1 MAGLNLLG
9 TTSRVATPFIK
20 ITIGQ
25 YTFGVY
31 DKKTTTG
38 FDESGYFKKHK
49 ITYPNYVQ
57 SLSVRK
63 INGQVNQYTLNIKY
77 PITQGNDPNFFE
89 KVFSSVSKT
98 REIKF
103 SYGDL
108 SAPNYIYKD
117 EIAIITDVKT
127 RMTAA
132 SSIIDYTVSAVSS
145 AVLSMS
151 GTHNFQAEY
160 NQPSEVIKRLLKQ
173 NATYGLQDVFYGMRD
188 YDKVIADG
196 LIPGDDLPVNLEYK
210 ANTSIFD
217 YLKYLVSCMINKNN
231 NTTSSNQLKNIY
243 SLVVIDDTSGDYD
256 GPYFKIFPVDKEKDA
271 LGTYEIDIGYPSQN
285 IVTEFNVDNDESYSI
300 LYDYSTKLNP
310 EKYSY
315 RVDRETGEL
324 EEVFSPSISSGNSH
338 FLTRANDMTW
348 WSKVTSFPIKATIT
362 IKGLLR
368 PAILMTHVRLNVY
381 FYGHKHISSGLY
393 IITQQND
400 TINEQGYKTTL
411 SMLRISGD
419 DEFLGEK

>member
-31 DKKTTTG
+31 NRKTTTG
-38 FDESGYFKKHK
+38 FDESGFFKKHK
-49 ITYPNYVQ
+49 IAYPNYVQ

-217 YLKYLVSCMINKNN
+217 YLRYLVSCMINKNN

-243 SLVVIDDTSGDYD
+243 SLVVIDDTSGEYD

-271 LGTYEIDIGYPSQN
+271 LGTYEIDIGYPSEN
-285 IVTEFNVDNDESYSI
+285 IVFEN
-300 LYDYSTKLNP
+300 
-310 EKYSY
+310 
-315 RVDRETGEL
+315 
-324 EEVFSPSISSGNSH
+324 
-338 FLTRANDMTW
+338 
-348 WSKVTSFPIKATIT
+348 
-362 IKGLLR
+362 
-368 PAILMTHVRLNVY
+368 
-381 FYGHKHISSGLY
+381 
-393 IITQQND
+393 
-400 TINEQGYKTTL
+400 
-411 SMLRISGD
+411 
-419 DEFLGEK
+419 